1 VRCGVV
7 EWCGVTCVFWVY
19 GCYARCFS
27 HSVSPAQRGLMC
39 RLLAIAEE
47 TLTEFL
53 AKATGTA
60 VDWIQLPGMKVRDV
74 SWMGLRLGHV
84 RAGMGDAHD
93 RNLVNEGM
101 VLRLMSLRMYGCVT
115 GGWNVCVAK
124 WCWNGG

>member
-1 VRCGVV
+1 M
-7 EWCGVTCVFWVY
+7 TFVFWVY
-19 GCYARCFS
+19 GCYALCCS

-74 SWMGLRLGHV
+74 SWSGLRCGGV
-84 RAGMGDAHD
+84 RAGRGLEMHLI
-93 RNLVNEGM
+93 R
-101 VLRLMSLRMYGCVT
+101 S
-115 GGWNVCVAK
+115 W
-124 WCWNGG
+124 